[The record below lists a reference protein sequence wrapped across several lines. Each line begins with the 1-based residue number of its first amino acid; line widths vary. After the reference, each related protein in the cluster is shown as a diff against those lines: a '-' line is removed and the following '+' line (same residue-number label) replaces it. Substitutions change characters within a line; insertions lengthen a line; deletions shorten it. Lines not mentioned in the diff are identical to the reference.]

1 MLRALAA
8 AALVGAAVLPD
19 RVIRDGPV
27 LCLFRRITGV
37 PCPSCGLTRS
47 WLAAGHGRPRD
58 AVGFH
63 PLGPVTMVVAA
74 WLAMDP
80 RAERRLT
87 STGNGTIATAAVATW
102 FATWLWRLSR
112 R

>member
-1 MLRALAA
+1 
-8 AALVGAAVLPD
+8 
-19 RVIRDGPV
+19 
-27 LCLFRRITGV
+27 
-37 PCPSCGLTRS
+37 
-47 WLAAGHGRPRD
+47 
-58 AVGFH
+58 
-63 PLGPVTMVVAA
+63 MVVAA